1 MEEGFDERKD
11 KENKYIKKKEKC
23 HAFPF
28 FCVDTGNGE
37 YIKRNKSIMK

>member
-1 MEEGFDERKD
+1 VEEGFDERKD

-28 FCVDTGNGE
+28 FFAWTPVMA
-37 YIKRNKSIMK
+37 SILNVTNLL